1 MLLEYLFSHGESP
14 RIQEVQELGVLDRII
29 EDLRSEDLDLRERVL
44 SLIVSIMKTKD
55 GASIL
60 QRVTSLESRL
70 AELDEQ
76 LGCLSDED
84 RDCRELEVNLIKEFK
99 DLKTTQLQS
108 SDTKES
114 SSVLL
119 LK

>member
-1 MLLEYLFSHGESP
+1 MEYLFSHGESS
-14 RIQEVQELGVLDRII
+14 RIQEVHELGVLDMII

-44 SLIVSIMKTKD
+44 SLVVSSMKTKD

-60 QRVTSLESRL
+60 QQVTNLESRL
-70 AELDEQ
+70 SELEEQ
-76 LGCLSDED
+76 LRDLSEED
-84 RDCRELEVNLIKEFK
+84 RDCRELEVNLIKEFR
-99 DLKTTQLQS
+99 DLKTSPLES
-108 SDTKES
+108 SNTKES